1 MPNYRVVC
9 AIYFWLEVL
18 KDIILNSIPLALG
31 ATINY
36 FRIEGSGI
44 TQKIDS
50 LNAPPVYITLPTATR
65 IVPKT
70 ITVVE
75 RIIGMLDNNICFLN
89 TKHTNRSYFLC

>member
-1 MPNYRVVC
+1 MPNYRVVR

-18 KDIILNSIPLALG
+18 KDIIVNNIPFALG

-36 FRIEGSGI
+36 FQIEGLGI
-44 TQKIDS
+44 TQNIDP
-50 LNAPPVYITLPTATR
+50 LNAPPAYITQPTATR

-75 RIIGMLDNNICFLN
+75 RIIGMLDNTICFLN
-89 TKHTNRSYFLC
+89 TKHTYRPYLLC